1 MMSVIRCKTLLQTET
16 ILVNQGGSGTI
27 VCPVMNF
34 GLLAGGLAKI
44 TTLILI
50 PKGLLWPDYQPTPS
64 LSQHHISDTP
74 FTTPFTRVVIYIYIY
89 KSSSQTPAPRVD
101 SDPRHDRSGTAI
113 RLPISWGGLRGQCR
127 HKYPRHP
134 STFSED
140 TTGPSWHLHNSVKH
154 ITIPE
159 KALGSLEM
167 MFICSFS
174 LCSYVE
180 AASTWPCQ
188 GTWIP
193 IGIYIIIYIIYG
205 SPISRIW
212 GWLGHPPAT

>member
-1 MMSVIRCKTLLQTET
+1 MPQKGEESANTDSFQHTMMSVIRCKTLLQTET

-113 RLPISWGGLRGQCR
+113 RLPISRGGVWGVNVS
-127 HKYPRHP
+127 Y
-134 STFSED
+134 
-140 TTGPSWHLHNSVKH
+140 
-154 ITIPE
+154 IP
-159 KALGSLEM
+159 
-167 MFICSFS
+167 
-174 LCSYVE
+174 YVE
-180 AASTWPCQ
+180 CLGNGTVQMVVERVVPRPEVYGLQVSSTWPL
-188 GTWIP
+188 IFLRRHLS
-193 IGIYIIIYIIYG
+193 ISF
-205 SPISRIW
+205 SPCCVSVCISLQTEGEHI
-212 GWLGHPPAT
+212 